1 MCSAHRS
8 HTDDNAEL
16 LDKLK
21 LQNFYNM
28 HLLSIGESKI
38 LICDSEMQAFKMVS
52 PHEGRATENFIL
64 HLLRKCVRWIR
75 LEAQV
80 PEERQTNYA
89 PASPSLLIRVA
100 ACVA

>member
-28 HLLSIGESKI
+28 HYLVSIGESKI
-38 LICDSEMQAFKMVS
+38 LCDSEMQAF
-52 PHEGRATENFIL
+52 
-64 HLLRKCVRWIR
+64 
-75 LEAQV
+75 
-80 PEERQTNYA
+80 
-89 PASPSLLIRVA
+89 
-100 ACVA
+100 